1 MDVNRERFCKKI
13 CKVVSTFAPRYNEL
27 ILGDAVPHPVKAHVD
42 ALSAF
47 RLDGVQSDAYSALV
61 VAEDCSWAR
70 LHAHSITV
78 SQLVLATWL
87 FRLKISEC

>member
-61 VAEDCSWAR
+61 VAEDCSWALR
-70 LHAHSITV
+70 V
-78 SQLVLATWL
+78 PERVKNLAWPYFFLTS
-87 FRLKISEC
+87 KE